1 MKTDTTKGFRDITG
15 KDAQKRAEIRKI
27 IEEVYKLYG
36 FEPAETPVIE
46 YEEFVKG
53 ENKEDEAVSDI
64 FKLQDKGKRKL
75 ALRYEFTFQLKRLAK
90 NKKLPYKRYEIGY
103 VFRDEPIRQA
113 RFRQFIQCDADIVGS
128 TLKDEAENL
137 KIIQTIL
144 DKLKIKS
151 ITYINNKKLL
161 NEILNKEK
169 IKKKQE
175 VIREI
180 DKLDKLP
187 EKEVR
192 QNLKK
197 YNAESLINIFKK
209 PEKYFEK
216 YDSYNEIK
224 ELKKL
229 CNTYGV
235 KPTFMP
241 TLARGLSYYN
251 GTILEIKS
259 KEIKQTVAAG
269 GSYPINGM
277 QATGIS
283 FGMAALE
290 LLATLDSSLDKRVL
304 IISIKQDKSAIKLA
318 EELRKQGI
326 ACNIMFDK
334 VSKALEFAN
343 TKEIPNVIF
352 VGAEEVKKKK
362 FKIRDMKTGKEKLIS
377 ENQLVKEIS
386 RP

>member
-1 MKTDTTKGFRDITG
+1 MKTETTKGFRDITG

-27 IEEVYKLYG
+27 IEETYKLYG

-151 ITYINNKKLL
+151 VIYINNKKLL
-161 NEILNKEK
+161 NEILEKEGV
-169 IKKKQE
+169 KKKKD
-175 VIREI
+175 VLREI

-216 YDSYNEIK
+216 YNSYKDIK

-229 CNTYGV
+229 CNNYNV
-235 KPTFMP
+235 KPVFMP

-290 LLATLDSSLDKRVL
+290 LLAKIDSNSNKNVL
-304 IISIKQDKSAIKLA
+304 IISIKQDKPAIKLA
-318 EELRKQGI
+318 EGLREQGI

-334 VSKALEFAN
+334 VSKALEFAD

-352 VGAEEVKKKK
+352 VGSEEVEKKK
-362 FKIRDMKTGKEKLIS
+362 FKINLQPIIKI
-377 ENQLVKEIS
+377 
-386 RP
+386 